1 MKTVRIYGRT
11 INTWTTKKIVIWRG
25 QEKERE
31 ILVQKEVEYKEYDS
45 ETGKL
50 SATGSEDF
58 TPERWKSEVA
68 EHWVF
73 TWDGEKRNKG
83 GYRWFED
90 RGKYIYRKSGK
101 KALEQLIKTKCN
113 DVKMVQFRK

>member
-1 MKTVRIYGRT
+1 MNTVRIYGRT
-11 INTWTTKKIVIWRG
+11 INTWTTKKMIIWRG

-31 ILVQKEVEYKEYDS
+31 VLIQKEVEYKEYDA

-50 SATGSEDF
+50 RATGTEDF
-58 TPERWKSEVA
+58 SPERWNSEVA
-68 EHWVF
+68 AHWIH

-90 RGKYIYRKSGK
+90 KGKYTYRKSEK
-101 KALEQLIKTKCN
+101 KALEQLMKTRYS
-113 DVKMVQFRK
+113 DVEMIQFRK